1 MGRHA
6 RASRRHDGNRRPPS
20 LAPRDE
26 GIRVSR
32 RRLQR
37 LRYTDMLCQDS
48 RSRRGMSLRNRV
60 ALITGGSRGIGR
72 GIAVRL
78 AQDGAR
84 VAIAYRSNKAA
95 AQQTLLQLQSNG
107 ADCVAVETDVS
118 DAPRAEQ
125 LLRTVADR
133 FGRIDVLVNNVG
145 DFRWGTLAESSLEDW
160 QSIFS
165 SNLMTVLHM
174 SRAALPLMRRGR
186 WGRIINLGAVGAE
199 RAFGQAKI
207 SAYAAAKAAV
217 VALSRSLALEEAKNG
232 ITVNVVNPSSIDE
245 KELTLNEARRIRD
258 ARFPIGRPP
267 TAEDVAA
274 AVSFFASEE
283 AEYVTGQ
290 VVNVSGGWM
299 L

>member
-1 MGRHA
+1 
-6 RASRRHDGNRRPPS
+6 
-20 LAPRDE
+20 
-26 GIRVSR
+26 
-32 RRLQR
+32 
-37 LRYTDMLCQDS
+37 
-48 RSRRGMSLRNRV
+48 MSLRDRV

-78 AQDGAR
+78 ARDGAR
-84 VAIAYRSNKAA
+84 IAIAYRSNKVA
-95 AQQTLLQLQSNG
+95 AQQTLRQLQTSG
-107 ADCVAVETDVS
+107 ADCVAVETDIT
-118 DAPRAEQ
+118 DAGRAEQ

-133 FGRIDVLVNNVG
+133 FGRIDIVVNNVG

-165 SNLMTVLHM
+165 SNLQTVLYI
-174 SRAALPLMRRGR
+174 SRAALPHMRRGR

-245 KELTLNEARRIRD
+245 KELTLNEARRMRD

-267 TAEDVAA
+267 TVEDVAA
-274 AVSFFASEE
+274 TVSFFASEE

>member
-1 MGRHA
+1 
-6 RASRRHDGNRRPPS
+6 
-20 LAPRDE
+20 
-26 GIRVSR
+26 
-32 RRLQR
+32 
-37 LRYTDMLCQDS
+37 
-48 RSRRGMSLRNRV
+48 MSLRNRV

-72 GIAVRL
+72 GIAVRM

-95 AQQTLLQLQSNG
+95 AQQTLLQLQTSG
-107 ADCVAVETDVS
+107 ADCVAVETDLT

-133 FGRIDVLVNNVG
+133 FGRIDVVVNNVG
-145 DFRWGTLAESSLEDW
+145 DFRWGTVAESSLEDW
-160 QSIFS
+160 HSIFS

-174 SRAALPLMRRGR
+174 SRAALPHMRRGR

-267 TAEDVAA
+267 TVEDVAA
-274 AVSFFASEE
+274 TVAFFASEE

>member
-1 MGRHA
+1 M
-6 RASRRHDGNRRPPS
+6 
-20 LAPRDE
+20 
-26 GIRVSR
+26 
-32 RRLQR
+32 
-37 LRYTDMLCQDS
+37 
-48 RSRRGMSLRNRV
+48 
-60 ALITGGSRGIGR
+60 
-72 GIAVRL
+72 RL

-95 AQQTLLQLQSNG
+95 AQQTLMQLQSSG
-107 ADCVAVETDVS
+107 ADCVAVETDITNAS
-118 DAPRAEQ
+118 RADQ
-125 LLRTVADR
+125 LVRTVADR
-133 FGRIDVLVNNVG
+133 FGRLDAVVNNVG
-145 DFRWGTLAESSLEDW
+145 DFRWGTVAESSLDDW
-160 QSIFS
+160 QSIFT
-165 SNLMTVLHM
+165 SNLMTVLYM
-174 SRAALPLMRRGR
+174 SRAALPHMRRGR
-186 WGRIINLGAVGAE
+186 WGRIVNLGAVGAE

-267 TAEDVAA
+267 TVEDVAA
-274 AVSFFASEE
+274 AVAFFASEE

>member
-1 MGRHA
+1 
-6 RASRRHDGNRRPPS
+6 
-20 LAPRDE
+20 
-26 GIRVSR
+26 
-32 RRLQR
+32 
-37 LRYTDMLCQDS
+37 
-48 RSRRGMSLRNRV
+48 MSVRNRV
-60 ALITGGSRGIGR
+60 ALVTGGSRGIGR

-78 AQDGAR
+78 AHEGAR
-84 VAIAYRSNKAA
+84 VAIAYRTNKAA
-95 AQQTLLQLQSNG
+95 AQQTLRQLQAGG
-107 ADCVAVETDVS
+107 ADCVAVETDIT
-118 DAPRAEQ
+118 DPPRAEQ
-125 LLRTVADR
+125 LVRTVAER
-133 FGRIDVLVNNVG
+133 FGRVDVVVNNVG

-160 QSIFS
+160 QSIFA
-165 SNLMTVLHM
+165 SNLMTVLYI
-174 SRAALPLMRRGR
+174 SRAALPHMRRGR

-207 SAYAAAKAAV
+207 SAYASAKAAV

-245 KELTLNEARRIRD
+245 KELTLSEARRVRD

-274 AVSFFASEE
+274 TVAFFASEE

>member
-1 MGRHA
+1 
-6 RASRRHDGNRRPPS
+6 
-20 LAPRDE
+20 
-26 GIRVSR
+26 
-32 RRLQR
+32 
-37 LRYTDMLCQDS
+37 
-48 RSRRGMSLRNRV
+48 MSLRNRV

-72 GIAVRL
+72 GIALRM

-84 VAIAYRSNKAA
+84 VAIAYRNNKGA
-95 AQQTLLQLQSNG
+95 AQQALRQLQAAG
-107 ADCVAVETDVS
+107 ADCVAVETDIA
-118 DAPRAEQ
+118 DPARAEQ
-125 LLRTVADR
+125 LVKTVVDR
-133 FGRIDVLVNNVG
+133 FGRLDVVVNNVG

-160 QSIFS
+160 DRVFS
-165 SNLMTVLHM
+165 SNLMTVFYICRAGLPHM
-174 SRAALPLMRRGR
+174 RKGR
-186 WGRIINLGAVGAE
+186 WGRIVNLGAVGAE

-245 KELTLNEARRIRD
+245 KDLTLDEARRIKD

-267 TAEDVAA
+267 TVDDVAA
-274 AVSFFASEE
+274 AVTFFASEE

-290 VVNVSGGWM
+290 VINVSGGWM

>member
-1 MGRHA
+1 
-6 RASRRHDGNRRPPS
+6 
-20 LAPRDE
+20 
-26 GIRVSR
+26 
-32 RRLQR
+32 
-37 LRYTDMLCQDS
+37 
-48 RSRRGMSLRNRV
+48 MSLRNRV

-95 AQQTLLQLQSNG
+95 AQQTLLQLQASG
-107 ADCVAVETDVS
+107 IECVAVQTDIT
-118 DAPRAEQ
+118 DASHAEQ

-133 FGRIDVLVNNVG
+133 FGRLDVVVNNVG

-165 SNLMTVLHM
+165 SNLMTVLYM
-174 SRAALPLMRRGR
+174 SRAALPYMRRGR

-245 KELTLNEARRIRD
+245 KELTREEARRIRD

-267 TAEDVAA
+267 TVEDVAA
-274 AVSFFASEE
+274 AVAFFVSEE

>member
-1 MGRHA
+1 
-6 RASRRHDGNRRPPS
+6 
-20 LAPRDE
+20 
-26 GIRVSR
+26 
-32 RRLQR
+32 
-37 LRYTDMLCQDS
+37 
-48 RSRRGMSLRNRV
+48 MSLRNRV
-60 ALITGGSRGIGR
+60 ALITGGTRGIGR
-72 GIAVRL
+72 GIALRL
-78 AQDGAR
+78 AKEGVRIAIGYR
-84 VAIAYRSNKAA
+84 ANKNVAQN
-95 AQQTLLQLQSNG
+95 TLRQLQAVG
-107 ADCVAVETDVS
+107 ADCVAVEADITS
-118 DAPRAEQ
+118 ASRSEQ
-125 LLRTVADR
+125 FVKNVTDR
-133 FGRIDVLVNNVG
+133 FGRLDILVNNVG

-160 QSIFS
+160 QDIFA
-165 SNLMTVLHM
+165 SNLMSVVFM
-174 SRAALPLMRRGR
+174 SRAALPHMRKVR

-245 KELTLNEARRIRD
+245 KDLSLEEARRLRD

-267 TAEDVAA
+267 TVEDVAA
-274 AVSFFASEE
+274 SVAFFASEE

>member
-1 MGRHA
+1 
-6 RASRRHDGNRRPPS
+6 
-20 LAPRDE
+20 
-26 GIRVSR
+26 
-32 RRLQR
+32 
-37 LRYTDMLCQDS
+37 
-48 RSRRGMSLRNRV
+48 MSLRNRV
-60 ALITGGSRGIGR
+60 ALVTGGSRGIGR

-78 AQDGAR
+78 GKDGAR
-84 VAIAYRSNKAA
+84 IAIAYRSNKAA
-95 AQQTLLQLQSNG
+95 AQQSLRLLQAGG
-107 ADCVAVETDVS
+107 AECVAVETDIS
-118 DAPRAEQ
+118 DAARAEQ
-125 LLRTVADR
+125 LIKTVVER
-133 FGRIDVLVNNVG
+133 FGRLDIVVNNVG

-165 SNLMTVLHM
+165 SNLLSVLFV
-174 SRAALPLMRRGR
+174 SRAALPHMRRGR

-245 KELTLNEARRIRD
+245 KELSLEEARRMRD

-267 TAEDVAA
+267 TVEDVAA
-274 AVSFFASEE
+274 SVAFFASEE

>member
-1 MGRHA
+1 
-6 RASRRHDGNRRPPS
+6 
-20 LAPRDE
+20 
-26 GIRVSR
+26 
-32 RRLQR
+32 
-37 LRYTDMLCQDS
+37 
-48 RSRRGMSLRNRV
+48 MSLRNRV
-60 ALITGGSRGIGR
+60 ALITGGTRGIGR
-72 GIAVRL
+72 GIAVKL

-95 AQQTLLQLQSNG
+95 AQQALRQLQAVG
-107 ADCVAVETDVS
+107 ADCVAVETDIN
-118 DAPRAEQ
+118 DAARCED

-133 FGRIDVLVNNVG
+133 FGRLDVLVNNVG

-160 QSIFS
+160 QSVIA
-165 SNLMTVLHM
+165 SNLMTVVYV
-174 SRAALPLMRRGR
+174 SRAALPHMRRGR

-199 RAFGQAKI
+199 SAFGQAKI

-245 KELTLNEARRIRD
+245 NELTLNEARRIRD

-267 TAEDVAA
+267 TVEDVAA
-274 AVSFFASEE
+274 SVSFFASEE
-283 AEYVTGQ
+283 AEYITGQ

>member
-1 MGRHA
+1 
-6 RASRRHDGNRRPPS
+6 
-20 LAPRDE
+20 
-26 GIRVSR
+26 
-32 RRLQR
+32 
-37 LRYTDMLCQDS
+37 
-48 RSRRGMSLRNRV
+48 MSLRNRV
-60 ALITGGSRGIGR
+60 ALVTGGSRGIGR

-78 AQDGAR
+78 AQEGAR
-84 VAIAYRSNKAA
+84 VAIAYRVNKAA
-95 AQQTLLQLQSNG
+95 AQQTLRQLQTGG
-107 ADCVAVETDVS
+107 ADCVAVETDIT
-118 DAPRAEQ
+118 DAPRAEH
-125 LLRTVADR
+125 LVRTVAER
-133 FGRIDVLVNNVG
+133 FGRVDVVVNNVG
-145 DFRWGTLAESSLEDW
+145 DFRWGTLAETSLEDW
-160 QSIFS
+160 QSIFA
-165 SNLMTVLHM
+165 SNLMTVLYI
-174 SRAALPLMRRGR
+174 SRAVLPHMRRGR

-245 KELTLNEARRIRD
+245 KELTLSEARRIRD

-274 AVSFFASEE
+274 TVAFFASEE

>member
-1 MGRHA
+1 
-6 RASRRHDGNRRPPS
+6 
-20 LAPRDE
+20 
-26 GIRVSR
+26 
-32 RRLQR
+32 
-37 LRYTDMLCQDS
+37 
-48 RSRRGMSLRNRV
+48 MSLRNRV
-60 ALITGGSRGIGR
+60 ALVTGGSRGIGR

-95 AQQTLLQLQSNG
+95 AQQTLLQIQSSG
-107 ADCVAVETDVS
+107 LDCVAVETDITEP
-118 DAPRAEQ
+118 PRAEQ
-125 LLRTVADR
+125 LVRTVVER
-133 FGRIDVLVNNVG
+133 FGRVDVVVNNVG
-145 DFRWGTLAESSLEDW
+145 DFRWGTVGESSLEDW
-160 QSIFS
+160 QSIFT
-165 SNLMTVLHM
+165 SNLMTVLYM
-174 SRAALPLMRRGR
+174 SRAALPHMRRGR
-186 WGRIINLGAVGAE
+186 WGRIINLGAVGSE

-207 SAYAAAKAAV
+207 SAYASAKAAV

-267 TAEDVAA
+267 TVEDVAA
-274 AVSFFASEE
+274 AVAFFASEE

>member
-1 MGRHA
+1 
-6 RASRRHDGNRRPPS
+6 
-20 LAPRDE
+20 
-26 GIRVSR
+26 
-32 RRLQR
+32 
-37 LRYTDMLCQDS
+37 
-48 RSRRGMSLRNRV
+48 MSLRNRV
-60 ALITGGSRGIGR
+60 ALVTGGSRGIGR

-84 VAIAYRSNKAA
+84 VAIAYRSNKPA
-95 AQQTLLQLQSNG
+95 AQQTLWQLQAAG
-107 ADCVAVETDVS
+107 AECVAVETDIS
-118 DAPRAEQ
+118 DPARAEN
-125 LLRTVADR
+125 LVKTVAER
-133 FGRIDVLVNNVG
+133 FGRVDVVVNNVG
-145 DFRWGTLAESSLEDW
+145 DFRWGTVTESSLEDW
-160 QSIFS
+160 QGIFS
-165 SNLMTVLHM
+165 SNLLTALYVCRAVLPHM
-174 SRAALPLMRRGR
+174 RKGR

-245 KELTLNEARRIRD
+245 NELTLSEARSMRD

-267 TAEDVAA
+267 TVEDVAA
-274 AVSFFASEE
+274 TVSFFASEE

-290 VVNVSGGWM
+290 VMNVSGGWM